1 MYFPV
6 YLLDELVFCQWG
18 VVFVGRTTVAFCDVQ
33 TTISRLFIQDWKK
46 GNMLSLL
53 SFSVPDM
60 QIKTAG
66 SGGVAKEQIKH
77 RQKNANKT
85 EMPEKIRVL
94 SKSTE
99 LRLEM
104 KCLYWRNKNSRY
116 EMEVYVFVT
125 SPENSKVNS

>member
-77 RQKNANKT
+77 RQKKRKQNRNAREDPCIEQEHWTKIRN
-85 EMPEKIRVL
+85 EMPLLK
-94 SKSTE
+94 K
-99 LRLEM
+99 
-104 KCLYWRNKNSRY
+104 
-116 EMEVYVFVT
+116 
-125 SPENSKVNS
+125 